1 MNLKVDFAAGGI
13 VIDSNKILLV
23 KNRKSEY
30 VDDPKSFWGF
40 PKGHMEDGETPKDAA
55 KREVEE
61 ETGFIVELT
70 NEKPLAESRYEI
82 LVNKEKV
89 KKTHAKMIAC
99 HFCVAIHRTAEIG
112 LVERWETVLNSL
124 FAFNKATKGWFTL
137 DHQAWDT
144 DKLLSHNYYSF
155 YHGLT

>member
-82 LVNKEKV
+82 LVNKETV
-89 KKTHAKMIAC
+89 KKTVWFFKMQIVKAFDSEPDDEIEEVALVDYEIAKNLLTHDEDKKILKY
-99 HFCVAIHRTAEIG
+99 V
-112 LVERWETVLNSL
+112 
-124 FAFNKATKGWFTL
+124 FN
-137 DHQAWDT
+137 Q
-144 DKLLSHNYYSF
+144 
-155 YHGLT
+155 

>member
-89 KKTHAKMIAC
+89 KKTVWFFKMNVVKAFDSEPDDEIEE
-99 HFCVAIHRTAEIG
+99 VALVDYETAINLLTHPEDKKI
-112 LVERWETVLNSL
+112 LKYV
-124 FAFNKATKGWFTL
+124 FNK
-137 DHQAWDT
+137 
-144 DKLLSHNYYSF
+144 
-155 YHGLT
+155 